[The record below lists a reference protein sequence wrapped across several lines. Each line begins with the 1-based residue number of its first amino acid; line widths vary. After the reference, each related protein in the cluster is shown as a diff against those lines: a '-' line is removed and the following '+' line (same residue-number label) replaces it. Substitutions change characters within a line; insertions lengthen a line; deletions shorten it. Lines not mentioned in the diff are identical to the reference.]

1 MVELEGKNYHMTSR
15 QTSRD
20 VLHEPEEMYT
30 VYHVTSPT
38 IRHSAGLKRRRDT
51 GSRHESPVPVRAS
64 PGRSLAERQL
74 DRPRALSSRWVS
86 AQAKVSSSDY
96 CEETTKQLV
105 GGHRTNKRHGV

>member
-1 MVELEGKNYHMTSR
+1 MT
-15 QTSRD
+15 
-20 VLHEPEEMYT
+20 
-30 VYHVTSPT
+30 
-38 IRHSAGLKRRRDT
+38 
-51 GSRHESPVPVRAS
+51 VRAY

-105 GGHRTNKRHGV
+105 GGHRTNNGTAYRGVPANAAVMLLINPLHRSPTQQPLA